1 MKPLV
6 NPCSLGKHG
15 NTMPDLTTEA
25 LNMLKT
31 RGNDYGDYRVSFA
44 AIATVWTVLLGSKL
58 SAGSSVSPSDVGLLM
73 AALKLVREAHKHKDD
88 NLVDAVGYLII
99 VSMLEKN
106 KEK

>member
-1 MKPLV
+1 MQDLIKDSLDIV
-6 NPCSLGKHG
+6 NL
-15 NTMPDLTTEA
+15 
-25 LNMLKT
+25 

-58 SAGSSVSPSDVGLLM
+58 SAGSSVSPSDVGVLM
-73 AALKLVREAHKHKDD
+73 AALKLVRQAHKHKED
-88 NLVDAVGYLII
+88 NLVDAVGYLSI

>member
-1 MKPLV
+1 MQDLIKDSLDIV
-6 NPCSLGKHG
+6 NL
-15 NTMPDLTTEA
+15 
-25 LNMLKT
+25 

-73 AALKLVREAHKHKDD
+73 AALKLAREAHKHKDD
-88 NLVDAVGYLII
+88 NLVDAVGYLSI